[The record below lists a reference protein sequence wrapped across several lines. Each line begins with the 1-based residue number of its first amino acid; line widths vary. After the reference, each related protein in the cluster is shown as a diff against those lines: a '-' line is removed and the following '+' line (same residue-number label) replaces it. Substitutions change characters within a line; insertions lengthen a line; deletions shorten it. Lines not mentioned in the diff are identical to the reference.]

1 MGVTGMPEPSKNY
14 TEAVCAHCEGEGCI
28 YCDKKGCVLV
38 IAPAKKCRH
47 CEGDGCIY
55 CGFTGW
61 SGLKG
66 KYD

>member
-1 MGVTGMPEPSKNY
+1 MTEKTY

-38 IAPAKKCRH
+38 LAPATKCRH
-47 CEGDGCIY
+47 CDGDGCIY

-61 SGLKG
+61 AGLKG